1 MSPASR
7 YQQLHVSKNSCLCF
21 YYNSQHVGHPS
32 TKTWSNE
39 PYEFCRFQAG
49 NQHRERQILQ
59 QLHHPTAMLR
69 GREDGEC
76 HSSSWKQPALLVG
89 DEGKAFIH
97 CSHLNQKKNQYPTP
111 TQDLPQKRSDSEVS
125 YCHRISMESQLK
137 CYTLLRSLQAIAS
150 PNSWS
155 RSGTI

>member
-7 YQQLHVSKNSCLCF
+7 YQQLHISKNSCLCF

-76 HSSSWKQPALLVG
+76 HGSSWKQPALLVG
-89 DEGKAFIH
+89 NGGKAFIH